1 MDRVLIPSEL
11 LGCRQWLIATPKK
24 VPATLNDR
32 GRIVAAASN
41 DSSKYLSYEVA
52 REAADDANDMLGES
66 KYGVG
71 FALTADD
78 PWCVVD
84 IDIKDESNEPDVA
97 KRTPAAL
104 RDQFLKV
111 IDWLNSYTEHSRS
124 GVGYHVWVRVS
135 KEVADTLPNVK
146 KPGIEVY
153 FRDRYIV
160 TTGNVVANKPIEDR
174 SAYIDALL
182 RSLAPEKFA
191 VEVSHEAALSRT
203 DSVDGMSDKD
213 VLEELKSG
221 SNAERYLCL
230 LDGEWEEFYPSQS
243 EADAALI
250 EGLLFYTRDKDQVY
264 RLFMGSGLA
273 KRPKAH
279 RAGYVMETIDSMIRK
294 IRDREGYED
303 MIEDQVT
310 ESIVHPEGFGGPAS
324 TMVVDGDT
332 DSLVVDRT
340 VAMYEYD
347 GLSIDLSGFATSNEV
362 VARVCEV
369 LDGSGADMA
378 TEIARAVGI
387 WKLAKS
393 GDDSRKSPS
402 LIVLP
407 DQVPEIKDRVADS
420 SFDMRAQVDI
430 LLKRNASRDELVDSI
445 AGFGVHD
452 GTSVDIPI
460 PPGKTGVLVKYLV
473 DSTAKGVKEV
483 AIAAGLATI
492 AGITGKAWQIDGTG
506 TNLYIAVLG
515 ASGIGKT
522 SVLNGVQTLMKE
534 VSLAAP
540 SAANLFCQTRTASM
554 QALLRH
560 AEKTDSFVMRIDEFG
575 KMLRSAMSGRSAG
588 DASVIDELI
597 RLYDK
602 SGKDSIVQG
611 ISYSN
616 SEKNININKNISV
629 TVLGDAT
636 SKGYYESLSC
646 DSSEDGFLSRFIQ
659 IEYTGKY
666 MYTNYNRVRE
676 APRELIDRLA
686 DLFTSADQLMRTNVY
701 IDIGMSIEVRSKLKQ
716 LDDAAVD
723 LMNSGSVPEDRLYL
737 YNRKA
742 LKAIKIAALL
752 AVMDNHLS
760 PCIEIEHFDWALDLV
775 NQINARELWW
785 IKRGMVAG
793 SATSTEIEDVIAGML
808 RDYFSN
814 PAGTVRD
821 VAMAKKGAL
830 TSKKLRAIVES
841 LPVIKKSKIGQR
853 EAATKVIKALEDAGV
868 IKHHTRHFAKKLFGA
883 VSGTCYSYDP
893 NMDDALQE
901 IAE

>member
-1 MDRVLIPSEL
+1 MNDVLIPGEL
-11 LGCRQWLIATPKK
+11 LSAHQWLIATPKK

-32 GRIVAAASN
+32 GRIVSASVN
-41 DSSKYLSYEVA
+41 DRGRYLDYVTASS
-52 REAADDANDMLGES
+52 AADDANEMLSRAEF
-66 KYGVG
+66 GVG

-84 IDIKDESNEPDVA
+84 IDIKDERNEPDVS
-97 KRTPAAL
+97 KRTPAEL
-104 RDQFLKV
+104 LDQFMKV
-111 IDWLNSYTEHSRS
+111 VDWLDSYTEHSRS
-124 GVGYHVWVRVS
+124 GVGYHVWVKVP
-135 KEVADTLPNVK
+135 KEIADTLPNVK

-153 FRDRYIV
+153 FRDRYII
-160 TTGNVVANKPIEDR
+160 TTGDVVANKPIADR
-174 SAYIDALL
+174 SSKIEALL
-182 RSLAPEKFA
+182 MSLAPEKFA
-191 VEVSHEAALSRT
+191 AEGLQEATDSQVEVGG
-203 DSVDGMSDKD
+203 GMSDED

-221 SNAERYLCL
+221 SNAERYQCL
-230 LDGEWEEFYPSQS
+230 LDGEWDELYQSQS

-264 RLFMGSGLA
+264 RLFMRSGLA
-273 KRPKAH
+273 ERPKAK
-279 RAGYVMETIDSMIRK
+279 RKDYVVGTIESIARK
-294 IRDREGYED
+294 ICTEEMADEVIEGR
-303 MIEDQVT
+303 VT
-310 ESIVHPEGFGGPAS
+310 EAIARDEAADVVAS
-324 TMVVDGDT
+324 
-332 DSLVVDRT
+332 DS
-340 VAMYEYD
+340 VAAVYEY
-347 GLSIDLSGFATSNEV
+347 GGRSVDLSAFATSNDVVTHVCGMLAGMEV
-362 VARVCEV
+362 
-369 LDGSGADMA
+369 DMA
-378 TEIARAVGI
+378 AEIARAVSI
-387 WKLAKS
+387 WDVAKNGGVVPS
-393 GDDSRKSPS
+393 GLRHEEDRPA

-420 SFDMRAQVDI
+420 SFDMKVQVDH
-430 LLKRNASRDELVDSI
+430 LLRRSAERAPSIDSL
-445 AGFGVHD
+445 AGFGEYD
-452 GTSVDIPI
+452 GTSVDIPF
-460 PPGKTGVLVKYLV
+460 PPGNAGMLMRYLV

-506 TNLYIAVLG
+506 TNLYVAVLG
-515 ASGIGKT
+515 ASGVGKT
-522 SVLNGVQTLMKE
+522 SVLDGVQSLMKE

-588 DASVIDELI
+588 DASVVDELI
-597 RLYDK
+597 RFYDK
-602 SGKDSIVQG
+602 SGKNSVVQG

-666 MYTNYNRVRE
+666 LYTNYDRVKE
-676 APRELIDRLA
+676 VPDGLIDLLS
-686 DLFTSADQLMRTNVY
+686 DLFTSADQLMHTNTY
-701 IDIGMSIEVRSKLKQ
+701 IDVGMSLEVRMRLRQ
-716 LDDAAVD
+716 LDVDTVD
-723 LMNSGSVPEDRLYL
+723 LMNSGVVPDDRLYL

-742 LKAIKIAALL
+742 LKAIKVAALL
-752 AVMDNHLS
+752 AIMDNHMS
-760 PCIEIEHFDWALDLV
+760 PSIELRHFDWALDLI

-785 IKRGMVAG
+785 IKQGMVAG
-793 SATSTEIEDVIAGML
+793 SSTGTEIEDVVVGML
-808 RDYFSN
+808 RRYFSE
-814 PAGTVRD
+814 PTGTVRD

-841 LPVIKKSKIGQR
+841 LPAVKKSKIGQR
-853 EAATKVIKALEDAGV
+853 DAATKVIKALEDAGV
-868 IKHHTRHFAKKLFGA
+868 IKYHTRHFAKKLFGA

-901 IAE
+901 IAA